1 MTLLR
6 ARMPGPPC
14 SHICANCPGTRDR
27 KENAAVERI
36 TAYTP
41 AYNVSEYL
49 ARTIEGLLAQTHPF
63 DEILVIDDG
72 SSDNSA
78 EIASRYPRVTLI
90 KHPVNKGLAAA
101 RNTALRTARNEL
113 VASVDA
119 DVVADPSW
127 IATLLPHLDD
137 PKVAG
142 AGGILIEGV
151 QTTLADRWRRARMAQ
166 GWGPQYIRNPRFLY
180 GCNNVFRKSAILEAG
195 GYTESLRICGEDPDL
210 AIRLRA
216 RGWDFVYDPAA
227 RCTHL
232 RHDNLRSVLDMYWRW
247 WKFGNQAYPNGV
259 TLRSWLGHALFV
271 HFRYNF
277 LVPAKTDLRAGRLDL
292 LAMDFLT
299 LGYMPYRDFRLWRN
313 DPASPAPQRS

>member
-1 MTLLR
+1 VT
-6 ARMPGPPC
+6 
-14 SHICANCPGTRDR
+14 
-27 KENAAVERI
+27 RI

-63 DEILVIDDG
+63 DQMLVIDDG

-78 EIASRYPRVTLI
+78 EIASRYPQVTLI
-90 KHPVNKGLAAA
+90 KHPVNKGLSAA
-101 RNTALRTARNEL
+101 RNTALRAARNEL

-119 DVVADPSW
+119 DVVADPNW

-142 AGGILIEGV
+142 AGGILTEGV

-166 GWGPQYIRNPRFLY
+166 EWGPQYIRNPRFLY
-180 GCNNVFRKSAILEAG
+180 GCNNLFRKSAILEAG
-195 GYTESLRICGEDPDL
+195 GYKESLRICGEDPDL
-210 AIRLRA
+210 AVRLRA

-227 RCTHL
+227 RSTHL

-277 LVPAKTDLRAGRLDL
+277 LVPAKTDLGAGRLDL

-313 DPASPAPQRS
+313 DAASPAPQRS

>member
-1 MTLLR
+1 
-6 ARMPGPPC
+6 
-14 SHICANCPGTRDR
+14 
-27 KENAAVERI
+27 VERV
-36 TAYTP
+36 TAYIP

-49 ARTIEGLLAQTHPF
+49 ARTIEGLLAQTHAF

-72 SSDNSA
+72 SGDNSA

-151 QTTLADRWRRARMAQ
+151 QTTLADRWRRALMAQ

-180 GCNNVFRKSAILEAG
+180 GCNNVFRKSAILEVG
-195 GYTESLRICGEDPDL
+195 GYEESLRICGEDPDL

-227 RCTHL
+227 RSTHL

-247 WKFGNQAYPNGV
+247 WRFGNQAYPRGV
-259 TLRSWLGHALFV
+259 NLRSWLGHALFV

-277 LVPAKTDLRAGRLDL
+277 LVPAKADLRASRLDL

-313 DPASPAPQRS
+313 DSASPAPQRP

>member
-1 MTLLR
+1 M
-6 ARMPGPPC
+6 
-14 SHICANCPGTRDR
+14 
-27 KENAAVERI
+27 ERV
-36 TAYTP
+36 TAYIP

-49 ARTIEGLLAQTHPF
+49 ARTIEGLLAQTHAF

-72 SSDNSA
+72 SGDNSA

-180 GCNNVFRKSAILEAG
+180 GCNNVFRKSAILEVG
-195 GYTESLRICGEDPDL
+195 GYEESLRICGEDPDL

-227 RCTHL
+227 RSTHL

-247 WKFGNQAYPNGV
+247 WRFGNQAYPRGV
-259 TLRSWLGHALFV
+259 NLRSWLGHALFV

-277 LVPAKTDLRAGRLDL
+277 LVPAKADLRASRLDL

-313 DPASPAPQRS
+313 DSASPAPQRP